1 MRKILL
7 TFSMMLMALVGF
19 SQIDFSIDPDQ
30 PTIDIQRPTFSE
42 NANTLSLTPIQFE
55 NGAFVLDTNDVTYG
69 SMVRFRATDR
79 IEVRTQTDWSN
90 GFNAGLKVNVFS
102 GSDRWMPDVAIL
114 SFFNQNPMG
123 GIMATDYRVIATFDN
138 MVDKLG
144 VTFNYGK
151 GITSELE
158 SLGSI
163 VEPVEYFNAT
173 ANYQVLERVT
183 AFAEAQVIGE
193 DVNYNFGFIALANNN
208 WALDIHGGSM
218 AMGDETSPFFG
229 GGVSFAVR

>member
-42 NANTLSLTPIQFE
+42 NANTLSSTPIQFE

-90 GFNAGLKVNVFS
+90 GFNAGVKVNVFN

-151 GITSELE
+151 QAQDE
-158 SLGSI
+158 GSN
-163 VEPVEYFNAT
+163 YFNAT

-183 AFAEAQVIGE
+183 AFAEAQMIGE

-218 AMGDETSPFFG
+218 AMGDETTPFFG